1 MESEDPRPAARIAV
15 TVCICTFRRP
25 SVLRAVESVARQK
38 LPPAIAMRVLVVDND
53 ASPSAKDAIE
63 EFRATTSAEI
73 GYRHAPGQNISI
85 ARNAALDA
93 TSTPWLAFLDDDEYA
108 SSDWLAKLVAARQ
121 GAEAVFG
128 PCEAIYRSDAPS
140 WIKSSDYH
148 SNRILHPGKTI
159 DTGYTSNA
167 LIDMGFVRRKGLAF
181 DPALGETGGE
191 DTMFFHA
198 MHKNGGRLGYAPD
211 AIVYEEVA
219 PTRLNLAWVLRR
231 RYRAGQ
237 VYAMMIRALRSFR
250 LSARRRGRCA
260 EDFGL
265 PRNGGRDDPKS
276 RACHVVADAGR
287 LPLRRVE
294 LQPRRRRASGIWNNR
309 LIAVDRSPPLQPVPP
324 TACGGAPVA
333 SRRRA

>member
-1 MESEDPRPAARIAV
+1 MESEDSRSAARIAV

-128 PCEAIYRSDAPS
+128 PCEAIYRDDAPS
-140 WIKSSDYH
+140 WIKSGDYH

-211 AIVYEEVA
+211 AIVHEEVA

-237 VYAMMIRALRSFR
+237 VYAMMFERFDRRAYRRTAWSSLPKILACLLMSGATIFSPVRALWWLMRGVFHFGVLSYALGASVHREYRS
-250 LSARRRGRCA
+250 
-260 EDFGL
+260 
-265 PRNGGRDDPKS
+265 
-276 RACHVVADAGR
+276 
-287 LPLRRVE
+287 
-294 LQPRRRRASGIWNNR
+294 
-309 LIAVDRSPPLQPVPP
+309 
-324 TACGGAPVA
+324 TAL
-333 SRRRA
+333 